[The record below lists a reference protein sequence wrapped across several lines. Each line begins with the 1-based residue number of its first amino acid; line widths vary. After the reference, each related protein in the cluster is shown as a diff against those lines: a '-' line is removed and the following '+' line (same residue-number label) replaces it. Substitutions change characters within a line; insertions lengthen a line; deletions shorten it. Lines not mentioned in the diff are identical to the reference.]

1 MSLVG
6 TLAFYI
12 EKTTTPPSEDKAEN
26 ELFINELNGLAL
38 GPIIVHDDIPLN
50 HKLEI
55 LHHWDASGNTFS
67 FE

>member
-12 EKTTTPPSEDKAEN
+12 EETTIPPSEDKAEN

-38 GPIIVHDDIPLN
+38 GRIIVHDDIPL
-50 HKLEI
+50 EPQ
-55 LHHWDASGNTFS
+55 A
-67 FE
+67 

>member
-12 EKTTTPPSEDKAEN
+12 EKTAIPPSEDKAEN

-38 GPIIVHDDIPLN
+38 GPIIVHDDIPLEPQAWDPTS
-50 HKLEI
+50 LECQ
-55 LHHWDASGNTFS
+55 W
-67 FE
+67 